1 MGKDPRQGE
10 DPKPGSTGTKV
21 PRWLTG
27 YWKAWLRLRDHVHA
41 LKPCRVAILLV
52 LAGLAFLLLASQGED
67 VARALAER
75 STNDGLSSE
84 AYFFFAATLAWSMS
98 AWYWARTMLSLRLPG
113 MGLVSRRSQG
123 VRIWTPRLLGFFAAL
138 GVAAAFH
145 KAEIGYDANEHPEVT
160 KLLHFYGSWCAA
172 GAFAFLIFVS
182 VRRAF
187 ARALYRV
194 LEFEPLN
201 LPRAREEHHGT
212 LRLRQLGRLTRW
224 ILFGTILAAAILFL
238 LMVAAVQDVAPIL
251 GSAAIVLFAAA
262 GWIAVGSALDYAGMR
277 FHLPVFSALLVTAVV
292 FSAWNDNHAVRTL
305 ADGQPEKRLGLR
317 ASLAEW
323 MDRNKAAFA
332 GGEAVPLFVVDA
344 EGGGIRAAYWTV
356 TVLGEIQNRH
366 PSFANHVF
374 SLSGV
379 SGGSLGA
386 AVFVAL
392 LNESRH
398 SAESRGRAAPLDIK
412 TTGQQILGE
421 DFLSPAVA
429 AILYPDLAQ
438 RFFPVAVPA
447 FDRATTLEQSWERAW
462 QKHVQGSRNRMS
474 EPFDRLWQ
482 ESSQWTPALLL
493 NATWVETGKR
503 IIASNM
509 RVAAGVRREDFV
521 DVEDA
526 NAFFAPRAIALSTAA
541 HMSARFTYVSPA
553 GTLQRHGKTY
563 GRVVDG
569 GYFENSG
576 ATTTLA
582 ILQTIEQLQL
592 ADKDP
597 RWKQVVPYVIHISN
611 DPVDPNHTDDSLGAA
626 PDNPYIRP
634 SDFLNEVLSPLNA
647 LLSTRSARG
656 YYARESAAWAVSHDH
671 YLHFGLCR
679 SSTNVPLGWVLSRI
693 TRQRMDDQ
701 LANGKPCGNDVNN
714 PVFNNPQ
721 KLARIA
727 ELFPAPAPGKVIELP
742 VVDRTPGKST
752 PSVRTSTR

>member
-1 MGKDPRQGE
+1 
-10 DPKPGSTGTKV
+10 
-21 PRWLTG
+21 
-27 YWKAWLRLRDHVHA
+27 
-41 LKPCRVAILLV
+41 
-52 LAGLAFLLLASQGED
+52 

-75 STNDGLSSE
+75 RTNSGDDLSPQ
-84 AYFFFAATLAWSMS
+84 AFFFFAATLAWSAS
-98 AWYWARTMLSLRLPG
+98 AWYWARTMLSLRFPG
-113 MGLVSRRSQG
+113 MEHSGRRTQGL
-123 VRIWTPRLLGFFAAL
+123 RIWTPRLLGFFAAL

-145 KAEIGYDANEHPEVT
+145 KAEIGYDASEHPEVA

-194 LEFEPLN
+194 LEFDTLN
-201 LPRAREEHHGT
+201 MRGAREEQHGT
-212 LRLRQLGRLTRW
+212 LRLRELGRLTRW
-224 ILFGTILAAAILFL
+224 ILFGTILASVILFA
-238 LMVAAVQDVAPIL
+238 LMVFAVQDVAPVL

-277 FHLPVFSALLVTAVV
+277 FHLPVFSALLVTAIV

-305 ADGQPEKRLGLR
+305 ADGQLEKRLGLR
-317 ASLAEW
+317 GSLADW
-323 MDRNKAAFA
+323 MERNKAAFTSA
-332 GGEAVPLFVVDA
+332 EEVPLFVVDA

-356 TVLGEIQNRH
+356 TVLGDIQNRQ

-392 LNESRH
+392 LNESRERKE
-398 SAESRGRAAPLDIK
+398 AFDLK
-412 TTGQQILGE
+412 KKGQEILGE

-429 AILYPDLAQ
+429 AILYPDLVQ
-438 RFFPVAVPA
+438 RFLPVAVPA
-447 FDRATTLEQSWERAW
+447 FDRATTLERSWERAW
-462 QKHVQGSRNRMS
+462 EKHVKGRNRMS
-474 EPFDRLWQ
+474 EPLDRLWQ
-482 ESSQWTPALLL
+482 EGSQWTPALLL

-509 RVAAGVRREDFV
+509 RVAASERREDFV

-526 NAFFAPRAIALSTAA
+526 NAFFAPRALALSTAA

-582 ILQTIEQLQL
+582 ILQTIEDLQL
-592 ADKDP
+592 SGRDP
-597 RWKQVVPYVIHISN
+597 RWKKVVPYVIHISN
-611 DPVDPNHTDDSLGAA
+611 DPVDPNHADDSLGNA
-626 PDNPYIRP
+626 PRNPYIRP
-634 SDFLNEVLSPLNA
+634 SEFLNEVLSPVNA

-679 SSTNVPLGWVLSRI
+679 TSTNVPLGWVLSKG
-693 TRQRMDDQ
+693 TRERMDEQ
-701 LANGKPCGNDVNN
+701 LHDKPCGDDANN

-721 KLARIA
+721 KLARIDS
-727 ELFPAPAPGKVIELP
+727 LFPAAPPVFQKGVEIPVSVPAPA
-742 VVDRTPGKST
+742 KST
-752 PSVRTSTR
+752 PELRTGTR